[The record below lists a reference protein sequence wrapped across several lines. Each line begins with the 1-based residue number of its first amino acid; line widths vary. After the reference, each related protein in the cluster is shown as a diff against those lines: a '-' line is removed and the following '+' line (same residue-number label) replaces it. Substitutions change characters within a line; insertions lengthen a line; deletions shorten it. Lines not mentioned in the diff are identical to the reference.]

1 MNIYQAL
8 NNSYELLNNNS
19 RTYKMDCQILLAE
32 CLKIKNRLDLF
43 LNLNKKLTKDEINNF
58 YNLIQDRQKYKPISK
73 IIKKKEFWDLEVDV
87 SKKVL
92 IPRPETEVLLDLV
105 SKVLK
110 KNLNIRFLDIGC
122 GSGCISLALL
132 NIFSYSKGEAFDIS
146 RDAVLNTKL
155 NLKRY
160 NKLNRVKVLQRD
172 LFQFKTDKKYDL
184 IISNPPY
191 LKLSDY
197 TNLSRSIKVYEP
209 KNSLISDSKD
219 GILFYDH
226 IITNLKNNLKMN
238 GYFAFEIGDNQY
250 LKLKKLLSQNGFII
264 ISKFKLLN
272 DKIRCILAKKIKNYT
287 LQQ

>member
-8 NNSYELLNNNS
+8 KESYALLNNNS
-19 RTYKMDCQILLAE
+19 KTNKLDCEILLAE
-32 CLKIKNRLDLF
+32 CLGIENRLDLF
-43 LNLNKKLTKDEINNF
+43 LDLNKRLTKKEINIF
-58 YNLIQDRQKYKPISK
+58 FSLIKERQKCKPIPK
-73 IIKKKEFWDLEVDV
+73 ITNRKEFWNFDVDV

-92 IPRPETEVLLDLV
+92 IPRPETEALLDLV

-132 NIFSYSKGEAFDIS
+132 NIFSNSSGEAFDVT

-155 NLKRY
+155 NLKKY
-160 NKLNRVKVLQRD
+160 NKLDRVKVFQKD
-172 LFQFKTDKKYDL
+172 LLQFKTDKKYDL

-197 TNLSRSIKVYEP
+197 INLSRSIKVYEP
-209 KNSLISDSKD
+209 KNALVSDSKD
-219 GILFYDH
+219 GILFYNH
-226 IITNLKNNLKMN
+226 IISGLKNNLKMN
-238 GYFAFEIGDNQY
+238 GYLAFEIGDNQF

-264 ISKFKLLN
+264 ISKFKLIN
-272 DKIRCILAKKIKNYT
+272 DKIRCLLAKKIKNYT
-287 LQQ
+287 LQ